1 MRGRRA
7 LAWRSGVASL
17 LLAWLMAALIP
28 AGPAAGQLPAA
39 RDVYARHCADC
50 HGADGRG
57 AGPAAGLLS
66 PRPRDFTSGVY
77 KFRSTPPGSLPT
89 LEDLERTITR
99 GLPGTSMPGYEGILG
114 APQIEALA
122 RHVLALAPPDRGR
135 ALPLEIGGPPAS
147 AAESAARGRALF
159 ERVGCAACHGRDG
172 RGTGERPERE
182 GPGGEPPPTD
192 LSTPW
197 QFRGGSDLGSV
208 ARRIAA
214 GIDGSP
220 MPSYDERLAP
230 SETWDISAFVA
241 TLARRPAWEELD
253 PARVRSAGVAAD
265 PLERGRYLVNAM
277 LCPLCHTP
285 ISPDTGAYDT
295 ALFLAGGMRVAA
307 YPWGV
312 SYSRNLTPDSE
323 TGLGAWSEEAIV
335 NAVTRGVSRGGR
347 RLDAMAMPW
356 PWFSRLS
363 PADARAIAVYL
374 RSLPAIRNPVPDPE
388 RLSMIER
395 AGGKLLA
402 LLGAETSVD
411 FWGGNAAAE
420 AGLRGAIPAPPG
432 RRGWA
437 WALGGLTL
445 AGTSALLIAGLV
457 PLGGRLRPS
466 QGPARGAPRWRL
478 LAAGA
483 AGLAVWLALA
493 TWPPLALMTPE
504 LTTRWLF
511 AGSPRLSVGLGPRE
525 RALAERGEY
534 VAAIAPC
541 GLCHTPAGAFVGFYT
556 DRTLAGGMEGRWRV
570 YGSAY
575 STNLTPRPEDG
586 ISGVDDRAIHRA
598 VTSGIGRDGRRM
610 HWQAMPWD
618 IMSRWSEEDRRAL
631 IAYLRALPPVAGA
644 VPAPRGPRPGDPPAD
659 AFLFGDRARR

>member
-1 MRGRRA
+1 M
-7 LAWRSGVASL
+7 
-17 LLAWLMAALIP
+17 AWLIAALIP

-39 RDVYARHCADC
+39 QDVYARHCADC

-66 PRPRDFTSGVY
+66 PRPRDFASGVY

-159 ERVGCAACHGRDG
+159 ERIGCAACHGRDG

-182 GPGGEPPPTD
+182 GPGGEPLPTD

-253 PARVRSAGVAAD
+253 PARIRSAGVAAD

-374 RSLPAIRNPVPDPE
+374 RSLPPIRNPVPDPE

-445 AGTSALLIAGLV
+445 AGTGALLIASLV
-457 PLGGRLRPS
+457 PPRRSAPAVAGPG
-466 QGPARGAPRWRL
+466 QGNPRVAAPRCRCGWPGGLARARH
-478 LAAGA
+478 LAAARVHDTGA
-483 AGLAVWLALA
+483 DRAMALRGEPDAV
-493 TWPPLALMTPE
+493 
-504 LTTRWLF
+504 R
-511 AGSPRLSVGLGPRE
+511 GPRSAGA
-525 RALAERGEY
+525 RAGRAGEY

-541 GLCHTPAGAFVGFYT
+541 GLCHTPAGAFIGFYT

-586 ISGVDDRAIHRA
+586 IGGLDDRAIHRA
-598 VTSGIGRDGRRM
+598 VASGIGRAGRRM

-618 IMSRWSEEDRRAL
+618 IMSHWSEEDRRAI

-644 VPAPRGPRPGDPPAD
+644 VPAPRGPAAGRSLRPTPST
-659 AFLFGDRARR
+659 LVTARSDESPRTSTSRRVILGR